1 VESRLA
7 DAALGGELRATRFEV
22 DGHVATV
29 WLHRPHRHNAWTG
42 TMHAEY
48 RRVLAHLDSRAEVR
62 AVVVT
67 GTPPAFCVG
76 GDSDA
81 LAGHS
86 ERGAYDAGLTGAE
99 ARPGYGV
106 RPELDADF
114 AFQFAMRFPIVGAVN
129 GACAGVGL
137 ALALF
142 CDLRFGAAGAKCTT
156 AAPKLGLPAEYGMSW
171 MLPRLVGVA
180 RATDLLLSGRVFT
193 PDDTAEWGIW
203 NGVAADGEKAVAMA
217 REYAQR
223 LATTVGP
230 RAVQVTKRQ
239 IYDDLLRHDVGASI
253 ADAERL
259 LNEATGTAEYR
270 EGVAALRDRR
280 PPQF

>member
-1 VESRLA
+1 
-7 DAALGGELRATRFEV
+7 
-22 DGHVATV
+22 
-29 WLHRPHRHNAWTG
+29 
-42 TMHAEY
+42 
-48 RRVLAHLDSRAEVR
+48 
-62 AVVVT
+62 
-67 GTPPAFCVG
+67 
-76 GDSDA
+76 
-81 LAGHS
+81 
-86 ERGAYDAGLTGAE
+86 
-99 ARPGYGV
+99 
-106 RPELDADF
+106 
-114 AFQFAMRFPIVGAVN
+114 
-129 GACAGVGL
+129 
-137 ALALF
+137 
-142 CDLRFGAAGAKCTT
+142 
-156 AAPKLGLPAEYGMSW
+156 
-171 MLPRLVGVA
+171 
-180 RATDLLLSGRVFT
+180 VFT